1 MVTAP
6 PPDPIGQPTPTRR
19 PDPSAGSAQVGP
31 SEPGSPRPAQ
41 VRSDAS
47 SQDGPPTRVGAPAQA
62 GARGRTA
69 ALRRILVAIVVVAFG
84 IAAILGIVTLI
95 VGSLGE
101 TASKVLITT
110 AVIGA
115 YSIGALCCVALVGRR
130 LELFGLIGALVAV
143 AAAAYSVFLVWV
155 SFSFNDAVYRVLWTV
170 MSLTVAWS
178 FASLLLLLSDR
189 RRPVVRWGLRVTLAL
204 FVAVLLVVWFMVW
217 VENWDNDVVPR
228 LLGVLAILATLGAI
242 VVPVLSIL
250 LPDQSRAEGALPD
263 GVAQA
268 LVAEA
273 QRRGVSVEELVRPI
287 LRP

>member
-6 PPDPIGQPTPTRR
+6 PPDPIGQPTPARQ
-19 PDPSAGSAQVGP
+19 PN
-31 SEPGSPRPAQ
+31 PRGGPAQ
-41 VRSDAS
+41 VRHPQA
-47 SQDGPPTRVGAPAQA
+47 GPPHPAGAPTQTGPPGESGPPPRA
-62 GARGRTA
+62 GAPSRTA
-69 ALRRILVAIVVVAFG
+69 ALRRILVGVVVVAFG

-143 AAAAYSVFLVWV
+143 ASAAYTVFLVWV
-155 SFSFNDAVYRVLWTV
+155 SFSFNDAVYQVLWTV
-170 MSLTVAWS
+170 LSLTVAWS

-189 RRPVVRWGLRVTLAL
+189 RRPVVRWGLRATLGL
-204 FVAVLLVVWFMVW
+204 FVAVLLVVWFMIW
-217 VENWDNDVVPR
+217 FENWDNDVVPR
-228 LLGVLAILATLGAI
+228 LLGVVAILATLGAI

-250 LPDQSRAEGALPD
+250 LPDQSRAEGALPE
-263 GVAQA
+263 GVALA

-273 QRRGVSVEELVRPI
+273 ERRGVSVEELVRPV